1 MPLWALPAPQAVNR
15 RAATISVSRV
25 KRSFFIA
32 ICFLYDLDCAF
43 HYSSIQIIPCIAML
57 VGAYGLNKRS
67 ILQVFA
73 FLFTFPCFL
82 ELQRDIARYF
92 VSPKVRECHVKLL
105 KPL

>member
-1 MPLWALPAPQAVNR
+1 
-15 RAATISVSRV
+15 
-25 KRSFFIA
+25 
-32 ICFLYDLDCAF
+32 
-43 HYSSIQIIPCIAML
+43 ML